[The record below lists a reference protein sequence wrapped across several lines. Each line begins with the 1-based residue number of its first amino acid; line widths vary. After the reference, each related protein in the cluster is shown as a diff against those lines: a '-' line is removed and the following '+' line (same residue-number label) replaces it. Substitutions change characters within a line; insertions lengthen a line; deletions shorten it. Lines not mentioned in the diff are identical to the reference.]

1 MSNVGGNAVLLITK
15 RFQSHIL
22 SSNPLSTL
30 NCLLCLYIKSSEFKA
45 FLIVIAEVCCND
57 EQQVRNYK
65 TKLTI
70 TNCR

>member
-30 NCLLCLYIKSSEFKA
+30 I
-45 FLIVIAEVCCND
+45 VCCVYTSKV
-57 EQQVRNYK
+57 QSLK
-65 TKLTI
+65 PF
-70 TNCR
+70 